1 MAGVTATLLGN
12 LDVRREFGKVGTQS
26 DIHLHDFK
34 DSGRDVTVIIPARY
48 PDQLK
53 CLSYAALGADTA
65 AIVVPELNAQVG
77 EQILAA
83 DAAGITHG
91 ALVLQNYLQPEQIAP
106 LLRGTALEGWKIFT
120 EEDWPAVRAHLAACP
135 EEDSEGF
142 VMVPI
147 DHHFDVKGVGA
158 VVLGVVTQGTLKKSD
173 TLYAWPTKTICP
185 IKSIQIHDADH
196 PEAVTGDRVG
206 LALRNVKADML
217 DRGMILA
224 PSDAPLQAYK
234 VGDEVEFT
242 LARGAFSKQT
252 LAEGAVVHMGVGM
265 QFVPV
270 RLLSDAPTPGTEGVL
285 RGALEKGLVLKSGDK
300 GILWH
305 VDASQRVVGSVRFA

>member
-12 LDVRREFGKVGTQS
+12 LETRREFGKVGTQS
-26 DIHLHDFK
+26 DLHLHDFK
-34 DSGRDVTVIIPARY
+34 DSGRDVTVLLPARY
-48 PDQLK
+48 PEQLK
-53 CLSYAALGADTA
+53 CLSYSVLGADA
-65 AIVVPELNAQVG
+65 AVIVVDELNAQVG
-77 EQILAA
+77 EQILAC
-83 DAAGITHG
+83 DAAGIEHG

-106 LLRGTALEGWKIFT
+106 MLKGTSLEGWKIFT
-120 EEDWPAVRAHLAACP
+120 EEDWPNVRAHLAACP
-135 EEDSEGF
+135 EPASDGF

-158 VVLGVVTQGTLKKSD
+158 VVLGVVKQGVLKKSD

-185 IKSIQIHDADH
+185 VKSIQIHDADH

-224 PSDAPLQAYK
+224 PADAELQAYK
-234 VGDEVEFT
+234 VGDELEFT
-242 LARGAFSKQT
+242 LRRGAFSKQD
-252 LAEGAVVHMGVGM
+252 LSEGSVVHLGVGM

-270 RLLSDAPTPGTEGVL
+270 RLLSDAPGAGTEGTV

-300 GILWH
+300 GIIWH
-305 VDASQRVVGSVRFA
+305 VDAAQRVVGRAQF